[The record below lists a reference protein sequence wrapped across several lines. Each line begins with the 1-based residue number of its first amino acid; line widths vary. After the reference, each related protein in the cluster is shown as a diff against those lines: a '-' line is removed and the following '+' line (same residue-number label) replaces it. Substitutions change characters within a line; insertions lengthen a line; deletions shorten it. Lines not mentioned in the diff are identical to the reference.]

1 MNHPSQQTA
10 SIDLSIVLEWENVL
24 LAEADRCSRMLRQ
37 LGKQVTE
44 TSLKVEVIVL
54 YNPDQVDGGVI
65 ERTVH
70 DHLESDGALSQGQV
84 RIEQA
89 PGLHYYELKNEG
101 AMRARGSVVVFI
113 DSDIIPE
120 DGWLG
125 EISQPLFDRPEV
137 AVVAGNTYL
146 AFDSV
151 FEKAFAL
158 AWFFPLRNDRKEI
171 HAEHAHFYANS
182 VAFRRDIF
190 LKYKFPKMQ
199 EGVTRGACVDLAHT
213 LIASGVPIWTN
224 TGAQASHPPPADIH
238 HYVTRGLAQGRDN
251 LSRDVGS
258 GNSRVEALA
267 KSLRWS
273 AAEVKKA
280 VVRMAHERHRVKLA
294 LWQTPGALAIISV
307 YYTLAFVGGGITA
320 IAPGYATRRWQI

>member
-1 MNHPSQQTA
+1 MIESPERTTP
-10 SIDLSIVLEWENVL
+10 IDISIVLEWENVL

-37 LGKQVTE
+37 LGKQLKQ
-44 TSLKVEVIVL
+44 TSRTAEVIVL
-54 YNPDQVDGGVI
+54 FNPDQVDGRSI

-70 DHLESDGALSQGQV
+70 AHLDIGRALSEDRL

-89 PGLHYYELKNEG
+89 QGLHYYELKNEG
-101 AMRARGSVVVFI
+101 ATRARGRVVVFI

-120 DGWLG
+120 DGWLN
-125 EISQPLFDRPEV
+125 EISQPLFERPEV

-158 AWFFPLRNDRKEI
+158 AWFFPLRDDRKEI
-171 HAEHAHFYANS
+171 HAEHSHFYANS

-190 LKYKFPKMQ
+190 LKYRFPKMQ

-224 TGAQASHPPPADIH
+224 TGAQASHPPPANIH

-251 LSRDVGS
+251 LSRHVAS
-258 GNSRVEALA
+258 GHSRAKALA

-280 VVRMAHERHRVKLA
+280 MVRMAYERHRVELA
-294 LWQTPGALAIISV
+294 LWQTPSALAIISV
-307 YYTLAFVGGGITA
+307 YYALTFVGGSITA
-320 IAPGYATRRWQI
+320 VAPDYAARRWQI